1 MSKTIHSTTVIHPTA
16 QISENVS
23 IGPYS
28 VIGPNVKIGNNTIIH
43 SHVVIDG
50 YTKIGAENQIHPFS
64 VIGSNPQHLKFSGEI
79 TELIIGN
86 NNIIREH
93 VTIHPGTE
101 IGTKK
106 TIIGNNGF
114 FMVGCH
120 VAHDCM
126 VGNNVVFVNN
136 AVIGGHVEISDFV
149 YLGGHSAVHQ
159 FCRIGK
165 HAIIGAGTTIDG
177 DVIPFTSVVGSR
189 GFLSG
194 LNLVGLKRRSFS
206 KDEIKTLRNVYRL
219 LFAPEGTFNER
230 LSEVKDSYS
239 NNLLIKEILS
249 FLSNN
254 SNRPLVH
261 PKTAKFQ

>member
-1 MSKTIHSTTVIHPTA
+1 MSKQFHPTS
-16 QISENVS
+16 IIHNDSEIDDSVI

-28 VIGPNVKIGNNTIIH
+28 IIGPNVKINKNTKIH
-43 SHVVIDG
+43 SHVIIVG
-50 YTKIGAENQIHPFS
+50 NTTIGFNNEIYPFS
-64 VIGSNPQHLKFSGEI
+64 AIGSSPQHLKYDGEL

-86 NNIIREH
+86 NNIFREH
-93 VTIHPGTE
+93 VTIHPGTNV
-101 IGTKK
+101 GTKK

-114 FMVGCH
+114 FMVGSH
-120 VAHDCM
+120 VAHDCI

-136 AVIGGHVEISDFV
+136 AVIGGHVEISDYV
-149 YLGGHSAVHQ
+149 YLGGQSAVHQ

-189 GFLSG
+189 GYLSG
-194 LNLVGLKRRSFS
+194 LNLVGLKRRSF
-206 KDEIKTLRNVYRL
+206 KKEEIKTIRNVYRL

-230 LSEVKDSYS
+230 LSEVNETYNDNSFV
-239 NNLLIKEILS
+239 KEILV
-249 FLSNN
+249 FLSEN

-261 PKTAKFQ
+261 PKMDKL